1 MHRLLQLR
9 NAKNPQRWA
18 TKHSLCGAPPWGRPA
33 EARGAAP
40 GRGSPQA
47 VVATTRASPRRKR
60 AAPPH
65 TRDTVDKMIH
75 AHDVEA
81 ELWRFVDDGD
91 QPSPND
97 LWRCIQYTAR
107 KKATA
112 LPSSFTRDS
121 EMHLVDQ
128 HMIDTTDRHLV
139 KAFCEQFRPGATERD
154 MQKPLFYLTP
164 FITCSKCNSILFIDA
179 ANARCFGAPVPESV
193 RLKRGGNE
201 TLAVC
206 PGCAMTEDLQVGAH
220 DFMEDIE
227 VRDAASVADVL

>member
-1 MHRLLQLR
+1 
-9 NAKNPQRWA
+9 
-18 TKHSLCGAPPWGRPA
+18 
-33 EARGAAP
+33 
-40 GRGSPQA
+40 
-47 VVATTRASPRRKR
+47 
-60 AAPPH
+60 
-65 TRDTVDKMIH
+65 MIH

-91 QPSPND
+91 QPSSND

-139 KAFCEQFRPGATERD
+139 RAFCEQFRPGATEKD

-220 DFMEDIE
+220 NFMEDIE
-227 VRDAASVADVL
+227 VRDAASVSDVF

>member
-1 MHRLLQLR
+1 
-9 NAKNPQRWA
+9 
-18 TKHSLCGAPPWGRPA
+18 
-33 EARGAAP
+33 
-40 GRGSPQA
+40 
-47 VVATTRASPRRKR
+47 
-60 AAPPH
+60 
-65 TRDTVDKMIH
+65 MIH

-91 QPSPND
+91 PPSSND

-139 KAFCEQFRPGATERD
+139 RAFCEQFRPGATEKD

-179 ANARCFGAPVPESV
+179 ANARCFGAPVPDEV

-220 DFMEDIE
+220 DFLEDIE
-227 VRDAASVADVL
+227 DARSRRPVVLWCLHFVDVTRVHLTMTWVVSFFISRPFGHRDAPRRRGKRWRRR

>member
-1 MHRLLQLR
+1 
-9 NAKNPQRWA
+9 
-18 TKHSLCGAPPWGRPA
+18 
-33 EARGAAP
+33 
-40 GRGSPQA
+40 
-47 VVATTRASPRRKR
+47 
-60 AAPPH
+60 
-65 TRDTVDKMIH
+65 MIH

-91 QPSPND
+91 QPSSND

-139 KAFCEQFRPGATERD
+139 RAFCEQFRPGATEQD

-227 VRDAASVADVL
+227 DARLGVPSCCGGFTSFTRVVFWRGCRGWFLFEV

>member
-1 MHRLLQLR
+1 
-9 NAKNPQRWA
+9 
-18 TKHSLCGAPPWGRPA
+18 
-33 EARGAAP
+33 
-40 GRGSPQA
+40 
-47 VVATTRASPRRKR
+47 
-60 AAPPH
+60 
-65 TRDTVDKMIH
+65 MIH

-139 KAFCEQFRPGATERD
+139 RAFCEQFRPGATEKD

-227 VRDAASVADVL
+227 VRDAAWKLNLTPSTRVVSIRRGRGWSLF

>member
-1 MHRLLQLR
+1 M
-9 NAKNPQRWA
+9 
-18 TKHSLCGAPPWGRPA
+18 
-33 EARGAAP
+33 
-40 GRGSPQA
+40 
-47 VVATTRASPRRKR
+47 
-60 AAPPH
+60 
-65 TRDTVDKMIH
+65 
-75 AHDVEA
+75 
-81 ELWRFVDDGD
+81 
-91 QPSPND
+91 
-97 LWRCIQYTAR
+97 
-107 KKATA
+107 
-112 LPSSFTRDS
+112 PSSFTRDS

-128 HMIDTTDRHLV
+128 HMIDMTDRHLV

-206 PGCAMTEDLQVGAH
+206 PGCAMTENLEVGAH

-227 VRDAASVADVL
+227 DASISASRRVESRHQLVSIRRGRGWFFVEFEAVRTDLTEMLRAGEGGHGQGDEEAEAGRLVTHYGLPVLFEEAVSSRS

>member
-1 MHRLLQLR
+1 
-9 NAKNPQRWA
+9 
-18 TKHSLCGAPPWGRPA
+18 
-33 EARGAAP
+33 
-40 GRGSPQA
+40 
-47 VVATTRASPRRKR
+47 
-60 AAPPH
+60 
-65 TRDTVDKMIH
+65 MIH

-139 KAFCEQFRPGATERD
+139 KAFCEQFRPGATEKD

-164 FITCSKCNSILFIDA
+164 FITCSKCNSYSSST
-179 ANARCFGAPVPESV
+179 RRTRGVRRPVPESV
-193 RLKRGGNE
+193 RLKEATRRWRSVR
-201 TLAVC
+201 LRH
-206 PGCAMTEDLQVGAH
+206 TENL
-220 DFMEDIE
+220 E
-227 VRDAASVADVL
+227 VARTISWRTSRTREISASRRVSPSSCD

>member
-1 MHRLLQLR
+1 
-9 NAKNPQRWA
+9 
-18 TKHSLCGAPPWGRPA
+18 
-33 EARGAAP
+33 
-40 GRGSPQA
+40 
-47 VVATTRASPRRKR
+47 
-60 AAPPH
+60 
-65 TRDTVDKMIH
+65 MIH

-81 ELWRFVDDGD
+81 ELWRFVDEGD

-206 PGCAMTEDLQVGAH
+206 PGCAMTENLEVGAH

-227 VRDAASVADVL
+227 DASLGVPSCRVTPSTCVHLTSMRVVSFSSLRPFRHRDAPRRRGKPWPRR

>member
-1 MHRLLQLR
+1 
-9 NAKNPQRWA
+9 
-18 TKHSLCGAPPWGRPA
+18 
-33 EARGAAP
+33 
-40 GRGSPQA
+40 
-47 VVATTRASPRRKR
+47 
-60 AAPPH
+60 
-65 TRDTVDKMIH
+65 MIH

-139 KAFCEQFRPGATERD
+139 TG
-154 MQKPLFYLTP
+154 
-164 FITCSKCNSILFIDA
+164 
-179 ANARCFGAPVPESV
+179 
-193 RLKRGGNE
+193 
-201 TLAVC
+201 
-206 PGCAMTEDLQVGAH
+206 
-220 DFMEDIE
+220 
-227 VRDAASVADVL
+227 

>member
-1 MHRLLQLR
+1 
-9 NAKNPQRWA
+9 
-18 TKHSLCGAPPWGRPA
+18 
-33 EARGAAP
+33 
-40 GRGSPQA
+40 
-47 VVATTRASPRRKR
+47 
-60 AAPPH
+60 
-65 TRDTVDKMIH
+65 MIH

-91 QPSPND
+91 PPSSND

-227 VRDAASVADVL
+227 DASLGVPSWCGVFTLLM

>member
-1 MHRLLQLR
+1 
-9 NAKNPQRWA
+9 
-18 TKHSLCGAPPWGRPA
+18 
-33 EARGAAP
+33 
-40 GRGSPQA
+40 
-47 VVATTRASPRRKR
+47 
-60 AAPPH
+60 
-65 TRDTVDKMIH
+65 MIH

-139 KAFCEQFRPGATERD
+139 KAFCEQFRPGATEQD

-206 PGCAMTEDLQVGAH
+206 PGCAMTENLEVGAH

-227 VRDAASVADVL
+227 DASISASRRVESRHQLVSISR

>member
-1 MHRLLQLR
+1 MGTARRGARRGTGTGSPAQWS
-9 NAKNPQRWA
+9 NQR
-18 TKHSLCGAPPWGRPA
+18 SAPPPSKKGCPTITQR
-33 EARGAAP
+33 
-40 GRGSPQA
+40 
-47 VVATTRASPRRKR
+47 
-60 AAPPH
+60 H
-65 TRDTVDKMIH
+65 RDNMIH

-206 PGCAMTEDLQVGAH
+206 PV
-220 DFMEDIE
+220 
-227 VRDAASVADVL
+227 VP

>member
-1 MHRLLQLR
+1 
-9 NAKNPQRWA
+9 
-18 TKHSLCGAPPWGRPA
+18 
-33 EARGAAP
+33 
-40 GRGSPQA
+40 
-47 VVATTRASPRRKR
+47 
-60 AAPPH
+60 
-65 TRDTVDKMIH
+65 MIH

-206 PGCAMTEDLQVGAH
+206 PGCAMTENLEVGAH

-227 VRDAASVADVL
+227 DARISASRRVESRHQLVSISR

>member
-1 MHRLLQLR
+1 
-9 NAKNPQRWA
+9 
-18 TKHSLCGAPPWGRPA
+18 
-33 EARGAAP
+33 
-40 GRGSPQA
+40 
-47 VVATTRASPRRKR
+47 
-60 AAPPH
+60 
-65 TRDTVDKMIH
+65 MIH

-154 MQKPLFYLTP
+154 MQKPLF
-164 FITCSKCNSILFIDA
+164 
-179 ANARCFGAPVPESV
+179 
-193 RLKRGGNE
+193 
-201 TLAVC
+201 
-206 PGCAMTEDLQVGAH
+206 LQV
-220 DFMEDIE
+220 E
-227 VRDAASVADVL
+227 V

>member
-1 MHRLLQLR
+1 
-9 NAKNPQRWA
+9 
-18 TKHSLCGAPPWGRPA
+18 
-33 EARGAAP
+33 
-40 GRGSPQA
+40 
-47 VVATTRASPRRKR
+47 
-60 AAPPH
+60 
-65 TRDTVDKMIH
+65 MIH

-81 ELWRFVDDGD
+81 ELWRFVDEGD
-91 QPSPND
+91 QPSSND

-139 KAFCEQFRPGATERD
+139 KAFCEQFRPGATEKD

-206 PGCAMTEDLQVGAH
+206 PGCAMTEDLQVGLISASRGAAAPSRH
-220 DFMEDIE
+220 RRDSCPSDE
-227 VRDAASVADVL
+227 VVGGLFFEFEAVRTASSEYDAPRRRWPPCAR